1 MHNFEGG
8 AKNPK
13 MLKKM
18 KGENQ
23 NEKFKGGDVMK
34 TDYTPWQ
41 TEYEIM
47 NLSVQKIIFLV
58 FVDVL

>member
-1 MHNFEGG
+1 
-8 AKNPK
+8 
-13 MLKKM
+13 M

>member
-1 MHNFEGG
+1 
-8 AKNPK
+8 
-13 MLKKM
+13 M

-41 TEYEIM
+41 TEYEII
-47 NLSVQKIIFLV
+47 NISVQKIIIVAYLS
-58 FVDVL
+58 LI